1 MRIKIKGKLPENPTP
16 DDVINVILKNRNIDS
31 TSDYFSPKHPTS
43 LSLSD
48 FGFEKQYIDNAMN
61 LVWSFFES
69 DKPIVVYS
77 DYDADGITGGAV
89 LWETLHTLG
98 FKAFPYIGN
107 RIEEGYG
114 FSKTGLDAVKKKYDP
129 ALIISVDHG
138 IAAREMVKY
147 AKQELNI
154 PIIVTD
160 HHHRQEDKVPD
171 CAEAIFHIPALSGSG
186 TAYYVAKQIAGYRV
200 QGIGYSEK
208 SKDKINETTPCTLAP
223 MPLSE
228 LFASDYIGLAAIGT
242 IADLVPLVGPS
253 RAIAKYGLEALTK
266 TKRAGIEAL
275 KEVSGNLG
283 KTITT
288 YEVGFMIAPR
298 INASGRL
305 ADALTALR
313 LLCTKDAGKAN
324 AIAQKLQALNVERQ
338 DMVKKAVEEA
348 ISIVEK
354 MRDKDGELPK
364 ILIVMQNSGQ
374 LSEVS
379 SPRFRLG
386 EAGGHSKKQ
395 KETDDCELTT
405 DNSPASQAWHEGII
419 GLIASKLVEK
429 YHRPAIVLTKQKNSK
444 QLTVNKKQ
452 EENNNDQSDNCNL
465 TTDNYFKA
473 SARSIYGFHLT
484 NFLKKFEEYLLHF
497 GGHAAAA
504 GLSISGKNISI
515 FIEKATSAAEE
526 DITEEMLSPTM
537 EVDCDLP
544 LSCINMELVQKIET
558 LEPFGVGNEKPKFVS
573 TGEIADIQIF
583 GKDNNHLRFNLKS
596 GKFSLPFIA
605 FGKADI
611 VHELTSNIKVAFY
624 LDLNRWNGT
633 EKLQAKLVS
642 KVTS

>member
-31 TSDYFSPKHPTS
+31 TSNYFSPKHPTS

-69 DKPIVVYS
+69 DKPIVIYS

-114 FSKTGLDAVKKKYDP
+114 FSKTGLDNVKKKYDP
-129 ALIISVDHG
+129 AIIISVDHG
-138 IAAREMVKY
+138 IAAKEMVRY
-147 AKQELNI
+147 AKYELGI
-154 PIIVTD
+154 PVIVTD
-160 HHHRQEDKVPD
+160 HHHRQEDKVPTD
-171 CAEAIFHIPALSGSG
+171 AEAIFHIPELSGSG
-186 TAYYVAKQIAGYRV
+186 AAYYVAKQIAGYRL
-200 QGIGYSEK
+200 QGMGYSEK
-208 SKDKINETTPCTLAP
+208 PEDKINETTPYTLAP
-223 MPLSE
+223 TPLSE
-228 LFASDYIGLAAIGT
+228 LFAGDYIGLAAIGT

-275 KEVSGNLG
+275 KSVSGNLG

-305 ADALTALR
+305 SDALTALR
-313 LLCTKDAGKAN
+313 LLCTKDTSKAN
-324 AIAQKLQALNVERQ
+324 AIAKKLQALNIERQ

-348 ISIVEK
+348 VAIVEK
-354 MRDKDGELPK
+354 MKDQNGKLPK
-364 ILIVMQNSGQ
+364 ILIVYQK
-374 LSEVS
+374 SEQ
-379 SPRFRLG
+379 RA
-386 EAGGHSKKQ
+386 ESKVKSN
-395 KETDDCELTT
+395 L
-405 DNSPASQAWHEGII
+405 DNINPTPYTLNPTPFPSWHEGII

-429 YHRPAIVLTKQKNSK
+429 YYRPSVVFTK
-444 QLTVNKKQ
+444 
-452 EENNNDQSDNCNL
+452 SDRG
-465 TTDNYFKA
+465 YKA

-484 NFLKKFEEYLLHF
+484 DFLKNFSEYLSHF

-504 GLSISGKNISI
+504 GLSVSKENLPI
-515 FIEKATSAAEE
+515 FIKNATSLAETL
-526 DITEEMLSPTM
+526 ITEIMLTPTM
-537 EVDCDLP
+537 EADCELP
-544 LSCINMELVQKIET
+544 LSSANLELIKKIEL

-573 TGEIADIQIF
+573 SGEILDIQIF

-596 GKFSLPFIA
+596 GKLSLPFIA

-611 VHELTSNIKVAFY
+611 AHELTSNIKVAFY

-633 EKLQAKLVS
+633 EKLQAKYITAVF
-642 KVTS
+642 

>member
-114 FSKTGLDAVKKKYDP
+114 FSKTGLDNVKKKYDP
-129 ALIISVDHG
+129 VLIISVDHG
-138 IAAREMVKY
+138 IAAKEMVRY
-147 AKQELNI
+147 AKYELGI
-154 PIIVTD
+154 PVIVTD
-160 HHHRQEDKVPD
+160 HHHRQEDKVPTD
-171 CAEAIFHIPALSGSG
+171 AEAIFHIPALSGSG
-186 TAYYVAKQIAGYRV
+186 AAYYVAKQIAGYRL

-208 SKDKINETTPCTLAP
+208 PEDKINETTLYTLAP
-223 MPLSE
+223 TTLSE

-275 KEVSGNLG
+275 KSVSGNLG

-305 ADALTALR
+305 SDALTALR
-313 LLCTKDAGKAN
+313 LLCTKDTSKAD
-324 AIAQKLQALNVERQ
+324 AIAQKLQALNIERQ

-348 ISIVEK
+348 VAIVEK
-354 MRDKDGELPK
+354 MKSEKNTLPN
-364 ILIVMQNSGQ
+364 ILIIHQEP
-374 LSEVS
+374 SE
-379 SPRFRLG
+379 
-386 EAGGHSKKQ
+386 
-395 KETDDCELTT
+395 T
-405 DNSPASQAWHEGII
+405 AWHEGII

-429 YHRPAIVLTKQKNSK
+429 YYRPSVVFTK
-444 QLTVNKKQ
+444 
-452 EENNNDQSDNCNL
+452 SDRGYKL
-465 TTDNYFKA
+465 

-484 NFLKKFEEYLLHF
+484 DFLKNFSEYLSHF

-504 GLSISGKNISI
+504 GLSVSKENLPI
-515 FIEKATSAAEE
+515 FIKNATSLAETL
-526 DITEEMLSPTM
+526 ITESMLTPTM
-537 EVDCDLP
+537 EVDCELP
-544 LSCINMELVQKIET
+544 LRSANLELIRKIEM

-573 TGEIADIQIF
+573 SGEILDIQIF

-596 GKFSLPFIA
+596 GKLSLLFIA

-611 VHELTSNIKVAFY
+611 AHELTSNIKVAFY

-633 EKLQAKLVS
+633 EKLQAKFI
-642 KVTS
+642 TTI